1 MDTSPLNN
9 EETSTNTG
17 WADCSTF
24 PGRITCCL
32 NAIYAMNAVDHWGC
46 IGSQK
51 KIGHGIPF
59 IWVNY
64 NISLTSIK

>member
-17 WADCSTF
+17 WEDCSTF

-32 NAIYAMNAVDHWGC
+32 NAICRGALGH
-46 IGSQK
+46 IGSRK

-59 IWVNY
+59 IWVN
-64 NISLTSIK
+64 